1 LPALAAA
8 FGEVA
13 FARPG
18 SGTLGWARQ
27 LLTPVAGRGACQ
39 LPDGTAALAASAL
52 RVFGRDLRRHAASG
66 PCPQAWRQPVLPE
79 PADSGAPP

>member
-1 LPALAAA
+1 
-8 FGEVA
+8 VA
-13 FARPG
+13 FARPA
-18 SGTLGWARQ
+18 SDTLGWARQ
-27 LLTPVAGRGACQ
+27 LLTLVAGRGACQ

-79 PADSGAPP
+79 PADTGAAP